1 MPGSPLFDRN
11 TLSGDRSYATS
22 GDTAMLAGQA
32 LTIQRLIKR
41 ARATPGSNPLH
52 PDWGCGLGDFVEA
65 TIDDTTAALIDGRIR
80 AQFPRDPVVLSVDD
94 VSATRADQ
102 QTLLVIVSVTLTA
115 DQGGASLSIP
125 ISIH

>member
-1 MPGSPLFDRN
+1 MPSPPLFDRN
-11 TLSGDRSYATS
+11 TLSGDRSYARG

-32 LTIQRLIKR
+32 LIIQRLIKR
-41 ARATPGSNPLH
+41 ARARPGSNPLH
-52 PDWGCGLGDFVEA
+52 PDWGCGLDDFIEA
-65 TIDDTTAALIDGRIR
+65 TIDNTTTAVIDGRIR
-80 AQFPRDPVVLSVDD
+80 AQFPRDPAVLSVDN
-94 VSATRADQ
+94 VSATHDDA

>member
-1 MPGSPLFDRN
+1 MPSPPLFDRN
-11 TLSGDRSYATS
+11 TLSGDRFYAAS

-41 ARATPGSNPLH
+41 ARARPGSNPLH
-52 PDWGCGLGDFVEA
+52 PDWGCGLDDFTEA
-65 TIDDTTAALIDGRIR
+65 IIDDTSTALITGRIT
-80 AQFPRDPVVLSVDD
+80 AQFPRDPAVLSVDG
-94 VSATRADQ
+94 VTATRDDQ